1 MGRRDIIESMLNALT
16 PQEFEAL
23 YLCHPRIPIPEDFD
37 AVEKISRERENIK
50 NNMGENFENIKVGDW
65 VVIHSRYG
73 DTVEEVKKVNKA
85 TFSAGGV
92 LFYKRHGW
100 ERSGDP
106 WNHRWAELGTP
117 KKLSKV
123 RKEEKTRNMV
133 NYLMNF
139 PYSNLDYET
148 LEQVFDILKNA
159 KNQER

>member
-1 MGRRDIIESMLNALT
+1 
-16 PQEFEAL
+16 
-23 YLCHPRIPIPEDFD
+23 
-37 AVEKISRERENIK
+37 
-50 NNMGENFENIKVGDW
+50 MGENFENIKVGDW

-92 LFYKRHGW
+92 LFYKRDGW